1 VTEPPENATAQK
13 DLPAEAQGPK
23 DQLEPK
29 GKRSFLRELPV
40 LLLVAFVLA
49 LLIKTFLVQ
58 AFYIPSGSMEDTLI
72 RGDRVLVNRV
82 VYRLHPPRRGD
93 VIVFSDPHVQAD
105 RGAVSAFW
113 HWLTSGFGL
122 PGGEEDFIKR
132 VIGLPGETVEIK
144 DCVVYVD
151 GLALKERYVTPAN
164 NRAQCSYGPVRVPK
178 DSLFV
183 LGDNRDHS
191 GDSRFGL
198 GFIPFDKVIGRA
210 FVVLWPPS
218 RMGWL
223 RGS

>member
-1 VTEPPENATAQK
+1 VTEPDEETTAHTDQ
-13 DLPAEAQGPK
+13 PAQTDRETHQ
-23 DQLEPK
+23 D
-29 GKRSFLRELPV
+29 KRSFLRELPV

-58 AFYIPSGSMEDTLI
+58 AFYIPSGSMEDTLT

-93 VIVFSDPHVQAD
+93 VIVFSDPNAD
-105 RGAVSAFW
+105 AERGAASAFW
-113 HWLTSGFGL
+113 HWLVSGFGL
-122 PGGEEDFIKR
+122 PSGEEDFIKR
-132 VIGLPGETVEIK
+132 VIGLPDETVEIK

-151 GLALKERYVTPAN
+151 GTALREPYVNRAN
-164 NRAQCSYGPVRVPK
+164 NEVQCAYGPVRVPK
-178 DSLFV
+178 DSLLV

-198 GFIPFDKVIGRA
+198 GFIPLDKVIGRA

-218 RMGWL
+218 RIGWL

>member
-1 VTEPPENATAQK
+1 VTEPDPKAQA
-13 DLPAEAQGPK
+13 DEDQQAREAHEEPK
-23 DQLEPK
+23 D
-29 GKRSFLRELPV
+29 KRSFWRELPILV
-40 LLLVAFVLA
+40 VVAFVLA

-58 AFYIPSGSMEDTLI
+58 AFYIPSGSMEDTLT
-72 RGDRVLVNRV
+72 RDDRVLVNRV

-93 VIVFSDPHVQAD
+93 VIVFSDPNAETD
-105 RGAVSAFW
+105 RGALSAFW
-113 HWLTSGFGL
+113 DWLVSGFGL

-144 DCVVYVD
+144 DCVVHVD
-151 GLALKERYVTPAN
+151 GTALREPYVSPAN
-164 NRAQCSYGPVRVPK
+164 NQVQCEYGPVQVPPE
-178 DSLFV
+178 SLLV

-198 GFIPFDKVIGRA
+198 GFIPLDKVIGRA

-218 RMGWL
+218 RIGWL

>member
-1 VTEPPENATAQK
+1 VTEPGEEAAVQK
-13 DLPAEAQGPK
+13 DQRAQTVKEKPQ
-23 DQLEPK
+23 DR
-29 GKRSFLRELPV
+29 RSFLRELPV

-49 LLIKTFLVQ
+49 LLIKTFLLQ
-58 AFYIPSGSMEDTLI
+58 AFYIPSGSMEDTLT

-93 VIVFSDPHVQAD
+93 VIVFSDPNVD
-105 RGAVSAFW
+105 VERGPASAFW
-113 HWLTSGFGL
+113 HWLVSGFGL
-122 PGGEEDFIKR
+122 PSGEEDFIKR

-144 DCVVYVD
+144 DCVVFVD
-151 GLALKERYVTPAN
+151 GTALREAYVTPAN
-164 NRAQCSYGPVRVPK
+164 NQVACAYGPVRVPK
-178 DSLFV
+178 DSLLV

-198 GFIPFDKVIGRA
+198 GMIPFDKVIGRA

-218 RMGWL
+218 RIGWL

>member
-1 VTEPPENATAQK
+1 VTEPDDRKAAANEDGRQAVA
-13 DLPAEAQGPK
+13 GP
-23 DQLEPK
+23 DEPK
-29 GKRSFLRELPV
+29 TNRSFLRELPV

-58 AFYIPSGSMEDTLI
+58 AFYIPSGSMEDTLT

-82 VYRLHPPRRGD
+82 VYRLHSPRRGD
-93 VIVFSDPHVQAD
+93 VIVFSDPNADTD
-105 RGAVSAFW
+105 RGALSAFW
-113 HWLTSGFGL
+113 HWLVSGFGL
-122 PGGEEDFIKR
+122 PGSEEDFIKR
-132 VIGLPGETVEIK
+132 VIGLAGETVEIK

-151 GLALKERYVTPAN
+151 GTALREPYVMPAN
-164 NRAQCSYGPVRVPK
+164 NQVQCGYGPVRVPK
-178 DSLFV
+178 DSLLV

-198 GFIPFDKVIGRA
+198 GFIPLDKVIGRA

-218 RMGWL
+218 RIGWL

>member
-1 VTEPPENATAQK
+1 MTGPGENGTAQK
-13 DLPAEAQGPK
+13 DREK
-23 DQLEPK
+23 RKEH
-29 GKRSFLRELPV
+29 RSFLRELPV

-58 AFYIPSGSMEDTLI
+58 AFYIPSGSMENTLTH
-72 RGDRVLVNRV
+72 GDRVLVNRV

-93 VIVFSDPHVQAD
+93 VIVFSDPNAETD
-105 RGAVSAFW
+105 RGAVAAFW
-113 HWLTSGFGL
+113 HWLVSGFGL
-122 PGGEEDFIKR
+122 PSGEEDFIKR

-144 DCVVYVD
+144 DCTVYVD
-151 GLALKERYVTPAN
+151 GTALREPYVASAN
-164 NRAQCSYGPVRVPK
+164 NRVQCAYGPVRVPK
-178 DSLFV
+178 DSLLV

-218 RMGWL
+218 RIGWL

>member
-1 VTEPPENATAQK
+1 VTEPDEETTAH
-13 DLPAEAQGPK
+13 K
-23 DQLEPK
+23 DQPARTDQETPRD
-29 GKRSFLRELPV
+29 KRSFLRELPV

-58 AFYIPSGSMEDTLI
+58 AFYIPSGSMEDTLT

-93 VIVFSDPHVQAD
+93 VIVFSDPNVDAE
-105 RGAVSAFW
+105 RGAASAFW
-113 HWLTSGFGL
+113 HWLVSGFGL
-122 PGGEEDFIKR
+122 PSGEEDFIKR

-144 DCVVYVD
+144 DCVVYVA
-151 GLALKERYVTPAN
+151 GTALREPYVNPAN
-164 NRAQCSYGPVRVPK
+164 NEVQCAYGPVRVPK
-178 DSLFV
+178 DSLLV

-198 GFIPFDKVIGRA
+198 GFIPLDKVIGRA

-218 RMGWL
+218 RIGWL